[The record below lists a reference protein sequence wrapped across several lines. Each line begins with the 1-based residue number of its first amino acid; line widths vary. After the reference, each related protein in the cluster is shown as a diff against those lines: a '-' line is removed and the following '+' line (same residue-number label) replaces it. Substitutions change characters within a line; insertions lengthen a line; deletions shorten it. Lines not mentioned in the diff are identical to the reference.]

1 MFTHV
6 VLFWLK
12 KDSPANARQQ
22 LIEDARRLLSTIPT
36 VTFIDVGVPA
46 GTDRPV
52 VDNTYD
58 VGLVT
63 AFADSAGHD
72 AYQVH
77 PAHLEFVARNK
88 PNFEKIRVF
97 DSV

>member
-12 KDSPANARQQ
+12 KDAPNAKQQ
-22 LIEDARRLLSTIPT
+22 LLDDARRLLSTIPGM
-36 VTFIDVGVPA
+36 TFFDIGVPA

-58 VGLVT
+58 AALVT
-63 AFADSAGHD
+63 VFADSAGHD

-77 PAHLEFVARNK
+77 AAHQEFIARNK
-88 PNFEKIRVF
+88 PNFDRIRVF
-97 DSV
+97 DSI

>member
-12 KDSPANARQQ
+12 TDSSADAKRQ
-22 LIEDARRLLSTIPT
+22 LLDDARRLLSTIEM
-36 VTFIDVGVPA
+36 VTFLDVGVPA

-58 VGLVT
+58 VCLVT
-63 AFADSAGHD
+63 AFADAAGHD

-97 DSV
+97 DSI

>member
-12 KDSPANARQQ
+12 KDSGGAKQQ
-22 LIEDARRLLSTIPT
+22 LLGDARRLLTAIPT
-36 VTFIDVGVPA
+36 LTFIDVGVPA

-58 VGLVT
+58 ACLVT
-63 AFADSAGHD
+63 VFADSAGHD

-88 PNFEKIRVF
+88 PNFETIRVF

>member
-12 KDSPANARQQ
+12 KDAAGASRQ
-22 LIEDARRLLSTIPT
+22 LIDDARRLLTPIAG
-36 VTFIDVGVPA
+36 VAFIDVGVPA
-46 GTDRPV
+46 GTPRDV

-58 VGLVT
+58 VCIVT
-63 AFADSAGHD
+63 AFADAAGHD
-72 AYQVH
+72 AYQVD
-77 PAHLEFVARNK
+77 PLHLEFAARNK
-88 PNFEKIRVF
+88 PNFDRIRVF

>member
-12 KDSPANARQQ
+12 KESPTAKQQ
-22 LIEDARRLLSTIPT
+22 LLDDARRLLSSIPT
-36 VTFIDVGVPA
+36 ITFLDVGVPA
-46 GTDRPV
+46 GTERPV

-58 VGLVT
+58 ACLVT
-63 AFADSAGHD
+63 VFADAAGHD

-77 PAHLEFVARNK
+77 PSHVEFVARNK
-88 PNFEKIRVF
+88 ANFETIRVF

>member
-12 KDSPANARQQ
+12 KEMTAATQQ
-22 LIEDARRLLSTIPT
+22 LLDDARRLLTPIAG

-46 GTDRPV
+46 GTPRDV
-52 VDNTYD
+52 VDGTYD
-58 VGLVT
+58 VCLVT
-63 AFADSAGHD
+63 AFADAAGHN
-72 AYQVH
+72 AYQVD
-77 PAHLEFVARNK
+77 PLHLEFVARNK
-88 PNFEKIRVF
+88 PNFERIRVF